1 MFITIEVICPAILNT
16 NTLKINQLN
25 EKNIYFYTLIPVNEK
40 AIYFF

>member
-1 MFITIEVICPAILNT
+1 MFITIEVICAAILNT